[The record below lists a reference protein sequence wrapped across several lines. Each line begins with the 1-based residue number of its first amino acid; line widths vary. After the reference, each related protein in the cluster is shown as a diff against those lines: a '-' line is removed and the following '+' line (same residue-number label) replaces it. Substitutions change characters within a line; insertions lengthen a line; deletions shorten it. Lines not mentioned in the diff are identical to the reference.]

1 MEAFMELK
9 ELYSPTFIQRLGA
22 AVQRE
27 FPAVHPD
34 QLLSDCLAGDWSE
47 LKLME
52 RRERIVT
59 SLHRQLPADF
69 EQAAPILRAI
79 APQFTGLAAVCLP
92 HYVARYGLA
101 HWSTAMSLLEELIR
115 YSSSEFAIRP
125 FLVRYPQATEAQM
138 LRWAHDRDAAVRRL
152 ASEGLRPRL
161 PWGSRLA
168 QYVTD
173 PTPIWPVLRVLMTD
187 ESEYVQKSVA
197 NNLNDISKDHPQA
210 VIDWAQTYWDRT
222 PQTTWILTR
231 GLRTLFKQ
239 GNPTALALQGYALTA
254 ADHLT
259 ACSLTPVHQAAGLGT
274 ATTLQYAVT
283 ADTEQPLSV
292 YLGYR
297 VHYVRQRQAPT
308 TKDFYLKRTTI
319 QPGETVWGQL
329 TRPWRQLTTRKLYS
343 GDHVIELLV
352 NTRVVA
358 TAHVQLAVG
367 DSN

>member
-1 MEAFMELK
+1 MEGAMDLK
-9 ELYSPTFIQRLGA
+9 ELYSPIFIRHLGEAIQREYPLF
-22 AVQRE
+22 R
-27 FPAVHPD
+27 PD
-34 QLLSDCLAGDWSE
+34 RLLADCLRADWPK

-52 RRERIVT
+52 RRDRLVS

-69 EQAAPILRAI
+69 EQAAPILRVI
-79 APQFTGLAAVCLP
+79 APQFTGLVAVCLP
-92 HYVARYGLA
+92 QYGLA
-101 HWSTAMSLLEELIR
+101 HWATAMALLKELTR

-125 FLVRYPQATEAQM
+125 FLIHAPQATETQM
-138 LRWAHDRDAAVRRL
+138 LRWAHDQDPAVRRL

-161 PWGSRLA
+161 PWGIRLT

-173 PTPIWPVLRVLMTD
+173 PAPIWPVLRELMTD

-210 VIDWAQTYWDRT
+210 VIDWAQTYWGQT

-239 GNPTALALQGYALTA
+239 GNPAVLALEGYALSA

-259 ACSLTPVHQAAGLGT
+259 GCSLTPTEQTASLGT
-274 ATTLQYAVT
+274 TTTLQYTMT
-283 ADTEQPLSV
+283 AETGRSLPV

-297 VHYVRQRQAPT
+297 VHYVRQRQGT
-308 TKDFYLKRTTI
+308 TFKDFYIKRTI
-319 QPGETVWGQL
+319 IRPGATVSGQV

-358 TAHVQLAVG
+358 TAHVELTVEQTH
-367 DSN
+367 